1 MILAVTAK
9 STERLQFFIFL
20 FFCLIFVFYRIGT
33 ISFYG
38 VIKEKGSPKIGK
50 PLKI

>member
-1 MILAVTAK
+1 MILAVTARG
-9 STERLQFFIFL
+9 TERLQFFIFL
-20 FFCLIFVFYRIGT
+20 FFCLISIFYRLGT

-38 VIKEKGSPKIGK
+38 VIKEKGSPKTGK